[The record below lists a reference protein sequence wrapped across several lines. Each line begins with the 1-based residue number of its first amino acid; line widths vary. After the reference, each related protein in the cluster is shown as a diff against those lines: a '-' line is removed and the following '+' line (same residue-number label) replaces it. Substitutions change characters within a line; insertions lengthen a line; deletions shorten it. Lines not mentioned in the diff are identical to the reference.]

1 MCVISL
7 RTFPMMPIRFTDATT
22 AGDASGYDGTGF
34 AIAGINRVSLSYSSS
49 VIQSLTADTS
59 RGRLFSTLT

>member
-1 MCVISL
+1 MCVRSL
-7 RTFPMMPIRFTDATT
+7 RTFPMMSARFTDAPT

-34 AIAGINRVSLSYSSS
+34 AISGINRVSLSYSSS
-49 VIQSLTADTS
+49 VIYSPTADTS